1 MSTLLA
7 TSYRNEEGSMTKVR
21 PNVQLPYIHKED
33 WISVVP
39 SGFYSGEMIAFI
51 IQLMKSCYFRVT
63 RSNEPKVAKIMPVME
78 WDY

>member
-1 MSTLLA
+1 
-7 TSYRNEEGSMTKVR
+7 MTKVP

-51 IQLMKSCYFRVT
+51 IQLLEGCYFRVT
-63 RSNEPKVAKIMPVME
+63 WSNETKVVKMMPVME